1 MVKPQKPH
9 TPTKT
14 TEATEATKATKATK
28 PGWKTRKPKKNALL
42 FKWVKPVLSIFVSF
56 PMSHFNAPLHG
67 IFHSAMF
74 VCPMPQGNA
83 SSTLHPCTLLY
94 GQRAMSHNP
103 GTLQFA
109 SQWLVQLDVHQN
121 FGIYLAHTKKDRQE
135 LSVQCIYIYIEQC
148 SLQMHICIHIDMVF
162 IYIYISVCV

>member
-121 FGIYLAHTKKDRQE
+121 FGIHLAHTKKRQTRIE
-135 LSVQCIYIYIEQC
+135 CTIYIYRTMFTTSAYLYAYIHGIYIYIY
-148 SLQMHICIHIDMVF
+148 ICVR
-162 IYIYISVCV
+162 V